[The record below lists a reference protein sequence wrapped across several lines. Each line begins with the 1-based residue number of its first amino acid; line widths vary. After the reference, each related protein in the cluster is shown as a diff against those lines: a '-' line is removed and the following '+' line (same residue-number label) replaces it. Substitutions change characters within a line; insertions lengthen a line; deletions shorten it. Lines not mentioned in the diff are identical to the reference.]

1 MFSDN
6 NKMKSEIN
14 NKDIWKILKYL
25 ETNTS
30 LNLLLKKKKT
40 YVQQREQKGN

>member
-6 NKMKSEIN
+6 NKMKLEIN

-30 LNLLLKKKKT
+30 LNFL
-40 YVQQREQKGN
+40 